1 MEGFPAKILLATD
14 GSEDAALAARTAAGL
29 SERACSELHIV
40 HVLPRFPRYAYPG
53 VTPQIYSRVRD
64 EELRGARDLLEE
76 QVKGIQARGARVAES
91 HTRRGSTVDEILDL
105 AEELRADLIVVGSR
119 GLGPV
124 RGLLLGS
131 VSGGI
136 VHGATSPVLVLRGGE
151 NAWPPNRIVVGDDGS
166 EEAKGA
172 GVLAA
177 RIGKLLDAGVLLVR
191 AYPWLPET
199 DAEGR
204 EFDARRVDDELR
216 REERTLESRAKEI
229 EDASGALRPR
239 VGITVGEP
247 ATAMLEA
254 AGEDE
259 ERTLLAV
266 GSRGLDATRRLR
278 LGSVSTKVLHAAHGP
293 VLIYPHL
300 AVEKVSRD
308 SGSLHP

>member
-14 GSEDAALAARTAAGL
+14 GSEDAALAARAAADL
-29 SERACSELHIV
+29 SERAGSELHIV

-53 VTPQIYSRVRD
+53 VTPRVYSRVLD
-64 EELRGARDLLEE
+64 EDLRGARDLLEE
-76 QVKGIQARGARVAES
+76 QVKGIETRGVRVAES
-91 HTRRGSTVDEILDL
+91 HTRRGPTVDEILDL
-105 AEELRADLIVVGSR
+105 ADELGADLIVVGSR

-124 RGLLLGS
+124 RGLVLGS

-177 RIGKLLDAGVLLVR
+177 RIGKLLDIGVLLVR
-191 AYPWLPET
+191 VYPET

-229 EDASGALRPR
+229 GDAASGALRPR

-247 ATAMLEA
+247 ATALLEA
-254 AGEDE
+254 AGQDE

-266 GSRGLDATRRLR
+266 GRRGLDATRRLR

-300 AVEKVSRD
+300 AVAKE
-308 SGSLHP
+308 GLA